1 MLDLY
6 LNAHSYGVDLMVM
19 NNVFIIIIIIIII
32 ILLLLLLLRSH
43 LGRFLLKVASRVK
56 IKPVKLKKL
65 SLQDF

>member
-19 NNVFIIIIIIIII
+19 NNVFIIIII

-65 SLQDF
+65 SLPDF